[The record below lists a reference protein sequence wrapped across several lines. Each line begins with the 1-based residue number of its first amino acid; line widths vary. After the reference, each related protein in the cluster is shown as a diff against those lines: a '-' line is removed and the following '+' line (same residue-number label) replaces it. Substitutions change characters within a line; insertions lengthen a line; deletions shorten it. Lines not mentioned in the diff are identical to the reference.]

1 MSTEEKRQ
9 DRGVPWIARVAKAAT
24 VPMLTDIHMQPSRIV
39 LVASH
44 QGHREMYERADPKQR
59 GDLAESAW

>member
-1 MSTEEKRQ
+1 M
-9 DRGVPWIARVAKAAT
+9 GVPWIARVAKAAT